1 LATIILSYRREDT
14 ELMVGRICDRLRDHY
29 GRDSVMMDID
39 SIPYGLDFR
48 KHIREALS
56 RCDLMVAII
65 GPRWAALN
73 EQGQSRLADDTD
85 WIRIEI
91 EAALAKD
98 VPVIPV
104 LVNGAAM
111 PKTRELPE
119 TMQDLAFRQAAPLDM
134 RRDFHTHMDRL
145 IGVMDELLK
154 LKADGESAAVEP
166 SSAGTERGHAAKVVP
181 QREPPQAAEIPKKK
195 AEAPKAKVSSEPKIH
210 PSSPRPPTEKPVNE
224 PLAPADRPLLLRM
237 VVPDAARRDA
247 QSAVLAKNWGIVA
260 LRGALAVAVGAVW
273 LLVDKGYLNYL
284 DSESTQILA
293 QIYVRSLLT
302 YLLLDGALAI
312 VSGWRG
318 ARPGERFVPLIL
330 NGLAE
335 LLLGGW
341 VAMQRLGLVRVGEPV
356 LSPTTGAP
364 AAAAE
369 PAVPMVSDWPS
380 TDFWMDVGIGFII
393 AGALLLAA
401 SPGLNARYGRAWL
414 GLGGIAWIS
423 SGIVFAYF
431 SVGDYVW
438 LSDAFAIAAGAA
450 IFALAFQLRARSA
463 S

>member
-1 LATIILSYRREDT
+1 MATIILSYRREDT

-154 LKADGESAAVEP
+154 LRTNAEEVTIEQDRTAPEAEQRSAA
-166 SSAGTERGHAAKVVP
+166 SASTKP
-181 QREPPQAAEIPKKK
+181 LPPK
-195 AEAPKAKVSSEPKIH
+195 AEERTAKAETRKAQDEKAKTPPRAPTPKPAEPVHEPAAASEQ
-210 PSSPRPPTEKPVNE
+210 
-224 PLAPADRPLLLRM
+224 PLLQRIF
-237 VVPDAARRDA
+237 VPDAGRRDA
-247 QSAVLAKNWGIVA
+247 QGS
-260 LRGALAVAVGAVW
+260 ALAANWWMVAWRGGLALALGLVW
-273 LLVDKGYLNYL
+273 LLADSGSLNSL
-284 DSESTQILA
+284 GSE
-293 QIYVRSLLT
+293 
-302 YLLLDGALAI
+302 AL
-312 VSGWRG
+312 G
-318 ARPGERFVPLIL
+318 
-330 NGLAE
+330 
-335 LLLGGW
+335 
-341 VAMQRLGLVRVGEPV
+341 
-356 LSPTTGAP
+356 
-364 AAAAE
+364 
-369 PAVPMVSDWPS
+369 
-380 TDFWMDVGIGFII
+380 
-393 AGALLLAA
+393 
-401 SPGLNARYGRAWL
+401 
-414 GLGGIAWIS
+414 
-423 SGIVFAYF
+423 
-431 SVGDYVW
+431 
-438 LSDAFAIAAGAA
+438 
-450 IFALAFQLRARSA
+450 QL
-463 S
+463 